1 MRAAKKL
8 SFLLAF
14 CLPFVQTAP
23 ALAKETALRLD
34 QTHSFMGRAQLTVSA
49 KGVRLENKDKLKFI
63 LVAKAPD
70 WRVTIYRNDDKT
82 YFSESLKEFESTGLF
97 SGFVMLLPGKHLRS
111 TGFTR
116 SSLDFCGR
124 EVIRMASRKATLKY
138 MPLGYVAPEVETIVY
153 AAYKTPTNGGL
164 PLVYVKAHGGK
175 DYTTGVSQEG
185 QLESILDTTKI
196 ETTEDNPKL
205 YAVPSGLK
213 LVKNLGLVFAGSSVR
228 NDSVDFQNLF
238 DMKLPGGRKQNR
250 LD

>member
-14 CLPFVQTAP
+14 CLPFIHSAH
-23 ALAKETALRLD
+23 AIAKESALRLE

-49 KGVRLENKDKLKFI
+49 KGLRLENKDKLKFI

-97 SGFVMLLPGKHLRS
+97 SGFVMLPPGKHLRS

-116 SSLDFCGR
+116 SSFNFCGR
-124 EVIRMASRKATLKY
+124 EVIRMTGSKATLKY
-138 MPLGYVAPEVETIVY
+138 IPLGNVAPEVESIVY

-175 DYTTGVSQEG
+175 DYTSGASQEG
-185 QLESILDTTKI
+185 HLEKIIDTSKI
-196 ETTEDNPKL
+196 ETIEDNPKL
-205 YAVPSGLK
+205 YIVPSGLK
-213 LVKNLGLVFAGSSVR
+213 LAKSLGLVFAGSSVR

-238 DMKLPGGRKQNR
+238 DMKTSGGRK
-250 LD
+250 